1 MQNNNCIAIIPAR
14 GGSKRI
20 KRKNIKNFFGYPII
34 SYAIKNAISSKL
46 FKDVIISTDDNEI
59 ANKAL
64 KYGAKV
70 PFIRPKKISGDDVG
84 ILEVMSHSVSALLSN
99 YHNLSAVCCIFPAT
113 PLLNKSDLTK
123 SFKIFKT
130 RKWEYVFGAIKFNHP
145 PLRGF
150 ALNKRKGLD
159 MFSKNSVNKN
169 EKTQNFKTIYHD
181 AGQFYWANPKTWIKK
196 KKVFSN
202 KSTVY
207 INPNSNFVDIDTLE
221 DWKRAE
227 MIYSYTKKK

>member
-34 SYAIKNAISSKL
+34 SYAIKNAICSKL

-84 ILEVMSHSVSALLSN
+84 ILEVMSNSVSALLSN

-113 PLLNKSDLTK
+113 P
-123 SFKIFKT
+123 
-130 RKWEYVFGAIKFNHP
+130 
-145 PLRGF
+145 
-150 ALNKRKGLD
+150 
-159 MFSKNSVNKN
+159 
-169 EKTQNFKTIYHD
+169 
-181 AGQFYWANPKTWIKK
+181 
-196 KKVFSN
+196 
-202 KSTVY
+202 
-207 INPNSNFVDIDTLE
+207 
-221 DWKRAE
+221 
-227 MIYSYTKKK
+227 